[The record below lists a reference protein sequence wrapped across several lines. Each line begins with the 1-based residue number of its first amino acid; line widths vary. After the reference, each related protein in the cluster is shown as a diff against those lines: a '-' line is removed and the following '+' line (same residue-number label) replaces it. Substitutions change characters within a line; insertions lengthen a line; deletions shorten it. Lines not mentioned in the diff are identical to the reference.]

1 MGSQSLCCIS
11 TPLRVVVTSLPSR
24 PCLPQAEKKDGSLV
38 SSHPCKDCWN
48 DPTVCKPAWQIRSA
62 LIYQPIKS
70 AKCISLVGGN
80 SAKCLQ
86 KCELEIDNR
95 MKVKPFE
102 KKRRINIGWKR
113 KMAWWA
119 GIGWWLHT
127 LHRDSCSGQP
137 STSLLV
143 LQLEFSQ
150 LHNHAAINF
159 GATGIESCLLMHP
172 KVICSKSSFYS
183 VTNYL

>member
-1 MGSQSLCCIS
+1 MQNASL
-11 TPLRVVVTSLPSR
+11 
-24 PCLPQAEKKDGSLV
+24 E
-38 SSHPCKDCWN
+38 
-48 DPTVCKPAWQIRSA
+48 
-62 LIYQPIKS
+62 
-70 AKCISLVGGN
+70 GGN

-183 VTNYL
+183 VTIYNHFSKVLVSLQNLYEGRIRNVGPFGIIFTLWSCLGPSLEFRSLS